1 MSRKPAPPPD
11 IALVDDEVLVRTC
24 FPLMHQ
30 LRPHL
35 SSADE
40 FVERWQ
46 SQARFGYRLAAQFC
60 GVDPVGLTGF
70 RIHENL
76 VHGRHLYVDD
86 LVADGAA
93 RGRGY
98 GSRLVAYLIEAAK
111 AEGCAKLLLDTP
123 VANAGAHR
131 FYYRQGLLITAFRF
145 GLQVEP
151 HSRKRSG
158 GEVPA

>member
-1 MSRKPAPPPD
+1 MSRKPSPLSD
-11 IALVDDEVLVRTC
+11 IALVEDEVLARTC

-46 SQARFGYRLAAQFC
+46 RQARSGYRLAAQFL
-60 GVDPVGLTGF
+60 DDEPVALTGF

-93 RGRGY
+93 RSRGY
-98 GSRLVAYLIEAAK
+98 GGRLFKYLIEAAK

-151 HSRKRSG
+151 QSP
-158 GEVPA
+158 EL